1 MARRT
6 EDFELDPAVVL
17 IPDHYEMSMD
27 DWLKTLRRGEPNE
40 LPMSGAELVEEAR
53 NEPE

>member
-17 IPDHYEMSMD
+17 IPDHYEISMH

-40 LPMSGAELVEEAR
+40 LSMSGAELVEEAR
-53 NEPE
+53 NESE

>member
-17 IPDHYEMSMD
+17 IPDHYELSMD
-27 DWLKTLRRGEPNE
+27 DWLRSLRRGKPSE
-40 LPMSGAELVEEAR
+40 LPTSGAELVEEAR
-53 NEPE
+53 NESE